1 MIKGNPE
8 LRKYTTIYPK
18 TVYTINSWDD
28 YKAYG
33 HNLLKQSNNSKLGK
47 VVSKGAFKGKPLYSL
62 SLVERLMGCP
72 KNCHHWESC
81 YGNNMPFAHRFKTD
95 KRKKVFR
102 DILEYE
108 IGNLLKKYKQGIH
121 IRLHVLGDFYSRDYA
136 WFWGYIVSHYKNVSI
151 YGYTAHKPD
160 SKIGHTINS
169 VIKMVGFEN
178 FAVRFSNANI
188 KLSANSTEYKPKLIA
203 SKNVSLNL
211 KSIQCLEQ
219 IDKVANCVSCAL
231 CWNKKVENILFYTH

>member
-1 MIKGNPE
+1 MIKGNAE

-28 YKAYG
+28 YRAYG
-33 HNLLKQSNNSKLGK
+33 STLLKQSNNSKLGK

-72 KNCHHWESC
+72 KNCYHWDAC

-95 KRKKVFR
+95 KRKKIFMY
-102 DILEYE
+102 ILAYE
-108 IGNLLKKYKQGIH
+108 IYNLLEKHKQGIH
-121 IRLHVLGDFYSRDYA
+121 IRLHVLGDFYSKEYIK
-136 WFWGYIVSHYKNVSI
+136 FWCVVLESYPKISI
-151 YGYTAHKPD
+151 YGYTAHEPKSMLGKQIKNVID
-160 SKIGHTINS
+160 KIG
-169 VIKMVGFEN
+169 FDR
-178 FAVRFSNANI
+178 FAIRFSNSTI
-188 KLSANSTEYKPKLIA
+188 KLSANSTEYKPRLIA
-203 SKNVSLNL
+203 SKNVSL

-231 CWNKKVENILFYTH
+231 CWNKKIDNVLFYTH